1 MSAHELDTKVNT
13 LRELQSTIDQLQAE
27 AEAIRDSIKAEM
39 VNRGEE
45 TLQGN
50 GWRASWKVIESSRL
64 DSRALKAA
72 DPATFARFTVT
83 TRTSRFVLN

>member
-39 VNRGEE
+39 VEQGAEVLN
-45 TLQGN
+45 GN
-50 GWRASWKVIESSRL
+50 GWRASWKVVESSRL
-64 DSRALKAA
+64 DTAALKKALPDVA
-72 DPATFARFTVT
+72 ARFTIA